1 MRINQLGDKLN
12 NAINNLDLDGM
23 KTCLETIESF
33 SVESIDQQLIGKA
46 EEMLEEAAGNPNWL
60 AEK

>member
-23 KTCLETIESF
+23 KTCLELIELN
-33 SVESIDQQLIGKA
+33 SVETID
-46 EEMLEEAAGNPNWL
+46 P
-60 AEK
+60 